1 MMLYRAKRRVVTAD
15 DIQDLV
21 AFRGVPGKS
30 GFYLMTPR
38 KRLSIIT
45 KVTSKHR
52 YPWVWVSESAFGAA
66 PLTFGPAANFPS
78 VGDAEDSELV
88 PVIKAISDSRWQG
101 SLFVPEDEDHRHPCP
116 SSEAVE
122 DPESEAGGSS
132 VPLPDA
138 GGTNNIRT
146 LFYRSFLLFLLI
158 IVF

>member
-1 MMLYRAKRRVVTAD
+1 MGVRVG
-15 DIQDLV
+15 
-21 AFRGVPGKS
+21 FRGGAPN
-30 GFYLMTPR
+30 
-38 KRLSIIT
+38 
-45 KVTSKHR
+45 
-52 YPWVWVSESAFGAA
+52 VWIAA
-66 PLTFGPAANFPS
+66 DFPS

-88 PVIKAISDSRWQG
+88 AVIKAIPDSRWQG
-101 SLFVPEDEDHRHPCP
+101 SLFESPDLMATTGWFVPEDEAPRRPCP
-116 SSEAVE
+116 GSEAVE